1 SEILF
6 SLFLSMRTSRICS
19 SVFHWKC
26 SNSSAASTLIEIA
39 RLRGVSYFS
48 QSLLSLNSDTCFL
61 SIPTVVSSS
70 MPNGTHSRANLSY
83 YVKDYSTSSRGRRC
97 CKNGQGI
104 ALSEK
109 RYVNWWI
116 CNCLGLLL
124 MVLGSLR

>member
-1 SEILF
+1 
-6 SLFLSMRTSRICS
+6 MRTSRICS

-70 MPNGTHSRANLSY
+70 MPNGTHSRANLTY
-83 YVKDYSTSSRGRRC
+83 YVKDLLHIESRKKMLQKPSR
-97 CKNGQGI
+97 N
-104 ALSEK
+104 
-109 RYVNWWI
+109 
-116 CNCLGLLL
+116 
-124 MVLGSLR
+124 SLRSEERRVGKEGRYQRWTH